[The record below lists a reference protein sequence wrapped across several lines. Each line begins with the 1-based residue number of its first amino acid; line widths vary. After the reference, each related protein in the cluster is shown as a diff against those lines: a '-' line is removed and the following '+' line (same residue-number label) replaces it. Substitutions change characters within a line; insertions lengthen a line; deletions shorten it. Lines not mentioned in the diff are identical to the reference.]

1 MAHGRSKGTEGGARL
16 TPPDGWD
23 YPSSAVPRA
32 VVVFV
37 VMLAVAGAR
46 SDVCAEAPSATLAL
60 KVCQQADDLPE
71 DDKLGQLAILDR
83 GVKLAEASVAAHPDD
98 ARAQLALS
106 CNLGKELGLAGI
118 SWRSL
123 QRLNRL
129 KAVIDTAYQLAPD
142 DPDVIV
148 AKGELL
154 RRIPSVLGGDVH
166 EAELHFRRALAK
178 NGQHLQGHLCLA
190 HLLADRDDPD
200 AGREAALALSLAKE
214 RGTPRQIADA
224 QALARAVPR

>member
-1 MAHGRSKGTEGGARL
+1 
-16 TPPDGWD
+16 
-23 YPSSAVPRA
+23 
-32 VVVFV
+32 
-37 VMLAVAGAR
+37 MLAVVGAR
-46 SDVCAEAPSATLAL
+46 SDVRAEAPSATLAL

-71 DDKLGQLAILDR
+71 DDKLGQLAVLDR

-106 CNLGKELGLAGI
+106 CNLGKELELAGL

-129 KAVIDTAYQLAPD
+129 KAVIDTAYHLAPD

-154 RRIPSVLGGDVH
+154 RRTPSVLGGDVH
-166 EAELHFRRALAK
+166 EAELDFRRALSK
-178 NGQHLQGHLCLA
+178 DREHLQGHLALA

-200 AGREAALALSLAKE
+200 ASREVALALSLAKAH
-214 RGTPRQIADA
+214 GTPRQIADA